1 MRRGAS
7 IRREAGSR
15 WAAAAIAALAGVSGP
30 AGAAGFEFK
39 GYGAEASWTS
49 DSDVNR
55 APSGDML
62 HDRILAVRVNA
73 SGAVPVSVH
82 TRFVLQGFVG
92 TQKFGKF
99 TGLSSNT
106 VGAQGDF
113 SYRPSGEYGAPTY
126 GAFVR
131 LAQEAYESNLRDGYR
146 NAYGLTVL
154 KPATDRIVL
163 SGAIT
168 LNTTDGKSTVFDT
181 RNVSL
186 RGNADWSLGRWDTV
200 YLGADYRKGDSVSS
214 VCRTCDLRL
223 TSGLISTASAVT
235 QDDAFNDNV
244 RDAYR
249 FKANTLIAT
258 LGYNHAFGEKQSVDV
273 SWRRVQSQ
281 GLNPV
286 SPATSSDISYSLNQ
300 FSIAYLARF

>member
-7 IRREAGSR
+7 IRREPWWR
-15 WAAAAIAALAGVSGP
+15 WAGRAAVLAALAGGAVPAAAEGP
-30 AGAAGFEFK
+30 FEFK
-39 GYGAEASWTS
+39 GFRAEASWTS

-62 HDRILAVRVNA
+62 HDRILGARVSA

-131 LAQEAYESNLRDGYR
+131 LAKEAYESDLRDGYS
-146 NAYGLTVL
+146 N
-154 KPATDRIVL
+154 
-163 SGAIT
+163 
-168 LNTTDGKSTVFDT
+168 
-181 RNVSL
+181 
-186 RGNADWSLGRWDTV
+186 
-200 YLGADYRKGDSVSS
+200 
-214 VCRTCDLRL
+214 
-223 TSGLISTASAVT
+223 
-235 QDDAFNDNV
+235 
-244 RDAYR
+244 
-249 FKANTLIAT
+249 
-258 LGYNHAFGEKQSVDV
+258 
-273 SWRRVQSQ
+273 
-281 GLNPV
+281 
-286 SPATSSDISYSLNQ
+286 
-300 FSIAYLARF
+300 